1 LRFDYLCAL
10 HKKSLSALIL
20 ISARLYINTVSLR
33 ELKMSF
39 RPSPK
44 LVVPETHAP
53 FDYPQQYI
61 PVTAS
66 PAFYGSPYP
75 LHTSSDFNG
84 AYYQPYSTAAQFSGD
99 GIPRTG
105 TSFWSMLKEPKL
117 SYLQNLPPTYWDK
130 INWGNTANPY
140 IQPALGVL
148 GPAIALGGAWK
159 SEQMLEKY
167 AHNFMADH

>member
-1 LRFDYLCAL
+1 LTIYVRCIKKVFIGFDFNLGEAIY
-10 HKKSLSALIL
+10 
-20 ISARLYINTVSLR
+20 YTVSLR

-53 FDYPQQYI
+53 FDYQQQYI

-75 LHTSSDFNG
+75 LHTSSDFDG
-84 AYYQPYSTAAQFSGD
+84 AYYQPYRTSAQFSGD

-105 TSFWSMLKEPKL
+105 TWFNPLSKDFKL
-117 SYLQNLPPTYWDK
+117 SKFKNLPPMYWG
-130 INWGNTANPY
+130 NAEWGNTFTPY
-140 IQPALGVL
+140 VQPALGFL
-148 GPAIALGGAWK
+148 GTGISLAAAVK
-159 SEQMLEKY
+159 TEQMLETT
-167 AHNFMADH
+167 AHNYMDKH